1 MSRFNAKNAEG
12 VSFSYGFDR
21 PLQEYFL
28 QKHID
33 DESIDLVG
41 FGSFPHIAGTN
52 GNFLK
57 AIEENGVNIS
67 ERHLFEVACDVPF
80 DTITANFI

>member
-1 MSRFNAKNAEG
+1 MSRFNAKNAAG

-21 PLQEYFL
+21 PLGEYFL
-28 QKHID
+28 QKNINNKN
-33 DESIDLVG
+33 INLVG
-41 FGSFPHIAGTN
+41 LGSFPHIAGTN

-57 AIEENGVNIS
+57 AIEENGVIIS